1 MATAGAHPVV
11 SGMRRWGGDQQH
23 RCPRGSE
30 SGHGR
35 HGEPQRWAGPAGGR
49 GGPTGL
55 GRAAAPGTRLPRP
68 SGAAAF
74 LGEASRCVLPSCRL
88 PGPSGLLGCPGRPCR
103 AVPCHAVPCPAALC
117 HAAFIRQ
124 LPPMP
129 SPSAGDSQCS
139 RQGANPRASGGMLC
153 PQPSPKH
160 RGGARDSRAAAPAL
174 HPGGCRLHLQAAHS
188 PAHGGKL
195 GAVAWNGPAGV
206 SVGFI
211 TLPVAAG
218 QR

>member
-103 AVPCHAVPCPAALC
+103 AVPCHALLHCAMLLSSGSCHQCHLPALGTAS
-117 HAAFIRQ
+117 AAGREPTPGLLGGCFA
-124 LPPMP
+124 P
-129 SPSAGDSQCS
+129 SPAPSTGEGPGTAVQQPQRCIPEGAGCICKLLTARHTEASWELWPGTGLLESALDLLPCQWLPGKGDS
-139 RQGANPRASGGMLC
+139 
-153 PQPSPKH
+153 
-160 RGGARDSRAAAPAL
+160 D
-174 HPGGCRLHLQAAHS
+174 
-188 PAHGGKL
+188 
-195 GAVAWNGPAGV
+195 
-206 SVGFI
+206 
-211 TLPVAAG
+211 
-218 QR
+218 